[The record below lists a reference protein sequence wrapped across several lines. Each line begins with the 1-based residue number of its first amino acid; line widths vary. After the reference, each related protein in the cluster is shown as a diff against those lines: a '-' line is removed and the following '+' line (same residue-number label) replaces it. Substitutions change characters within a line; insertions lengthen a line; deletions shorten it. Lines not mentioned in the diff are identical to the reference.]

1 MNKPSMA
8 AAPLFRIKSYGRT
21 ELAQLYNPEVAA
33 ETAWRRLRAWI
44 RKSPGMIEHL
54 MQAGYKRGQR
64 TFTPKQV
71 QIIVDGVGEP

>member
-1 MNKPSMA
+1 MFTSMRTFKNHCTEVLPS
-8 AAPLFRIKSYGRT
+8 
-21 ELAQLYNPEVAA
+21 LAGLSDLPILAA